1 MTIKEAALWLTA
13 SNSISSTTMCEA
25 QRVLFENRLMLTG
38 EACPVCGGTGVLDRC
53 ITGNINT
60 VCSYCFGSGRELA
73 RVWPPEMAERW
84 FGRPVRS
91 APVEHRVW
99 FTAEGFANAVDRVLD
114 WANHRRRFARERKR
128 REVERDPFVN
138 AQR

>member
-1 MTIKEAALWLTA
+1 MTIKEAVYALSGEDFPLH
-13 SNSISSTTMCEA
+13 CQYKEA
-25 QRVLFENRLMLTG
+25 QRVLFENRVVLTG
-38 EACPVCGGTGVLDRC
+38 EACPVCSDAWRSKSTDFWQGPASC
-53 ITGNINT
+53 AH
-60 VCSYCFGSGRELA
+60 CYGSGRELA
-73 RVWPPEMAERW
+73 RVWPPEMAEPW

-114 WANHRRRFARERKR
+114 WANHRRRFAREAKR
-128 REVERDPFVN
+128 QEAERDPFVN

>member
-1 MTIKEAALWLTA
+1 MTIKEAALWLKA
-13 SNSISSTTMCEA
+13 SNSISSNTMCEA
-25 QRVLFENRLMLTG
+25 QRVLFENRLILTG
-38 EACPVCGGTGVLDRC
+38 SACGPCRGRGELFEGARVVGMSVCP
-53 ITGNINT
+53 
-60 VCSYCFGSGRELA
+60 YCFGSGRELA